1 MTNSRPEQQAYTL
14 RAIAEY
20 LGLDPLKRIV
30 RQPGVRA
37 VYRVTIYHHDRR
49 ALDSVATLRRDSLNQ
64 SELSLVYEGMF
75 HSKPLI
81 HMIAFERY
89 EAFALALQ
97 KHHFDHMADQPG
109 MPLYGLDFWMIERG
123 AGTFVKGVIVAPQT
137 ASGIYAELVATLKTY
152 LPEAL
157 REIAR
162 TP

>member
-1 MTNSRPEQQAYTL
+1 MTDSHPEQQAYTL

-20 LGLDPLKRIV
+20 MGLDPLKRIV

-49 ALDSVATLRRDSLNQ
+49 ALDSVATLRRDTLN
-64 SELSLVYEGMF
+64 EAVLSLVYEGMF

-81 HMIAFERY
+81 HIIPAERY
-89 EAFALALQ
+89 EVFTLALQ
-97 KHHFDHMADQPG
+97 KLHFDHIADQPG
-109 MPLYGLDFWMIERG
+109 IPLYGLDFWMIERA
-123 AGTFVKGVIVAPQT
+123 AGTFVKSVIVAPQT
-137 ASGIYAELVATLKTY
+137 ANGIHAELVATLKTH